1 MNKLVAI
8 VGMAGSGKSKLCEYF
23 EDIGYKKVYFGG
35 ITMEKLKENNLAIN
49 QDNERCMREKLRCE
63 YGMAAYAILS
73 LPKIDEYIKSNN
85 VIIDGLYSW
94 DELKVLQEKYPNLI
108 VVAVIVDKKIR
119 YQRLNIRDIRPL
131 SNDEAMNRDIK
142 ELENL
147 SKGGPIAYADYFVF
161 NNGTEE
167 EYMDNIKKLV
177 KEI

>member
-8 VGMAGSGKSKLCEYF
+8 VGMAGSGKSRLCEYF
-23 EDIGYKKVYFGG
+23 ENIGYKKVYFGG
-35 ITMEKLKENNLAIN
+35 ITMEKLKEANLDIT
-49 QDNERCMREKLRCE
+49 QDNERFMREKLRKE

-73 LPKIDEYIKSNN
+73 IPKIDEYIKENN

-94 DELKVLQEKYPNLI
+94 DELKILKEKYPDLI
-108 VVAVIVDKKIR
+108 IVAVIVDKKIR

-131 SNDEAMNRDIK
+131 SNEEATNRDIK

-147 SKGGPIAYADYFVF
+147 SKGGPIAYADYFVM

-167 EYMDNIKKLV
+167 EYMNNIKKLV
-177 KEI
+177 KEL